1 MSLVGDIVGGIFGG
15 GDQAD
20 AARDASN
27 QQVAAARAAI
37 AASER
42 AADKGLG
49 FLEGF
54 SGIKD
59 RGISESNFLANPQ
72 AQFNY
77 LQSNPLFDLA
87 LNNANQQTNARAAS
101 QGRLNSGDTLQQ
113 LSNNV
118 LLSAQPLINDQRQ
131 DVNNLLNLG
140 FGTAQTQANT
150 AINQGSTA
158 SNLLT
163 DIGAA
168 QAAGTIGAQNA
179 RDQGTQNLLNLG
191 GALFTGGAF
200 SDPRLKENKAVIGAK
215 NGHNV
220 WSWTWNKKANELFD
234 LFGESYGVM
243 ADEVQRIMPEAV
255 NWVDGY
261 RKVNYDMIGV
271 SHGS

>member
-1 MSLVGDIVGGIFGG
+1 MGFISDIFGG

-20 AARDASN
+20 AARDAAY
-27 QQVAAARAAI
+27 QQAAAARNAI

-59 RGISESNFLANPQ
+59 RGIAESNFLANPQ
-72 AQFNY
+72 AQFDY

-101 QGRLNSGDTLQQ
+101 QGRLNSGDTLEQ

-118 LLSAQPLINDQRQ
+118 LLSAKPLINDQRQ

-140 FGTAQTQANT
+140 FGTSQAQANT
-150 AINQGSTA
+150 AINQGSTE

-179 RDQGTQNLLNLG
+179 KSQGVNNLLSLG
-191 GALFTGGAF
+191 GALF
-200 SDPRLKENKAVIGAK
+200 
-215 NGHNV
+215 
-220 WSWTWNKKANELFD
+220 
-234 LFGESYGVM
+234 
-243 ADEVQRIMPEAV
+243 
-255 NWVDGY
+255 DG
-261 RKVNYDMIGV
+261 IF
-271 SHGS
+271 